1 MFFFEKEQRWR
12 QYVNELGIQ
21 KAVDHLKSKGL
32 PHEWPLEVPDLQDP
46 GTLKAVE
53 TARSYKSP
61 CPHYGGMWLCGG
73 ISGVECTSA
82 GELLPGNVWDSVCKE
97 KHTNCPFYKKE
108 EL

>member
-21 KAVDHLKSKGL
+21 KAVDYLKSKGL

-46 GTLKAVE
+46 GTLKVVK

-61 CPHYGGMWLCGG
+61 CPYYEGMWLCGG
-73 ISGVECTSA
+73 IGGVECAAA
-82 GELLPGNVWDSVCKE
+82 GELVPGHAWYAVCGE
-97 KHTNCPFYKKE
+97 NHTSCPFYKE
-108 EL
+108 EE